1 MSATPA
7 PSLVIDCTIV
17 ELEPAVFDDQGVCIK
32 PPVLLPPQEYDVP
45 LGADYAINAQGE
57 RILLSDLGF
66 TPAETLDEWNA
77 RQAQAVTDAQVAEA
91 RAVGAAWV
99 QLRMIRD
106 RWLAQTDYIEV
117 FLSGAFSPLPQR
129 VQNAIK
135 KNGDDWTAWRQALRD
150 LPAQVGTA
158 GTPSFDPQTVAAE
171 AGHIHA
177 TTDKFPAPWPQP
189 PSAPTI
195 HLT

>member
-1 MSATPA
+1 MSAIPA

-17 ELEPAVFDDQGVCIK
+17 ELAPAVFDEQGVCIK
-32 PPVLLPPQEYDVP
+32 PPVLQPPQEYDVP
-45 LGADYAINAQGE
+45 LGADYAVNSQGE

-91 RAVGAAWV
+91 RAIGAAWV

-117 FLSGAFSPLPQR
+117 FLSGGFSPLPQT
-129 VQNAIK
+129 VQDSIK
-135 KNGDDWTAWRQALRD
+135 ANGQGWQDWRQALRD
-150 LPAQVGTA
+150 LPARVGTA
-158 GTPSFDPQTVAAE
+158 GTPSFDPLTVVADV
-171 AGHIHA
+171 GHIHA
-177 TTDKFPAPWPQP
+177 TSDSFPAPWPQP
-189 PSAPTI
+189 PAAPVI